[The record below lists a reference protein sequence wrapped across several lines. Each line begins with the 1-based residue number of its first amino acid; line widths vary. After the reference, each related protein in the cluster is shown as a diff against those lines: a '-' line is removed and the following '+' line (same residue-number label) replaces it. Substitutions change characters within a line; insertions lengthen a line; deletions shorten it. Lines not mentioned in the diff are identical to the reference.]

1 MRATVLAMNGVGC
14 RNGAAA
20 GVRFWLV
27 AAADKTSR
35 KKERGREMGR
45 VRESECECECEG
57 HRSYINNLCTTSSIN
72 GNSVLASRFSR
83 HRVLTVHGLG
93 SPGCGVLTCLQFANF

>member
-45 VRESECECECEG
+45 ES
-57 HRSYINNLCTTSSIN
+57 
-72 GNSVLASRFSR
+72 ASASASARDIAA
-83 HRVLTVHGLG
+83 T
-93 SPGCGVLTCLQFANF
+93 